1 MKCSDARPLLDLLFD
16 DALETKDSALVLDH
30 LKSCDEC
37 QQEWDELEQLGT
49 SFQGI
54 KAKPQLPAGLMTRIS
69 DKLQDEEKS
78 ERKRYFAQ
86 FAQFVHALPLVAIAA
101 TVALIG
107 LFLLS
112 SIHQVDPRSTLI
124 QTASADTLVDD
135 LDSERTLAPVAD
147 QREFDK
153 RVGYNLKYLRLSE
166 WQMNKF
172 GVYKTATATA
182 TPIARFDFVR
192 KDGSGSQ
199 HLSCYQAPQGTILA
213 QGAYSEN
220 VEGKRVFFGNH
231 SNLQYALWSQN
242 GRDYLFVT
250 ALSKPQLEEILR
262 GT

>member
-37 QQEWDELEQLGT
+37 QQEWNELEQLRA
-49 SFQGI
+49 SFQST
-54 KAKPQLPAGLMTRIS
+54 KVKPQLPAGLMTRIS
-69 DKLQDEEKS
+69 DKLKDEERS

-86 FAQFVHALPLVAIAA
+86 FAHTLPMVAIAA

-112 SIHQVDPRSTLI
+112 SIHQVDPRSALI

-135 LDSERTLAPVAD
+135 LGSERTLAPVAD
-147 QREFDK
+147 RSELDS
-153 RVGYNLKYLRLSE
+153 RVGYNLKYLRLPQ
-166 WQMNKF
+166 WQMNRF
-172 GVYKTATATA
+172 GVYKSKTA

-220 VEGKRVFFGNH
+220 VEGKRVYFGNH
-231 SNLQYALWSQN
+231 GNLQYALWSQN

-250 ALSKPQLEEILR
+250 ALSKPQLEEIVR